1 MTHFKAIFLG
11 YFLLTLHACSTPET
25 DKTKPQKVIDP
36 ELPSNSFSG
45 NFKNSKTNYSYNEK
59 TETHD
64 YSGNWDIDGDG
75 KKDSVR
81 FVGNGGAHLQFSL
94 VVKVSST
101 SSAESFEWIYS
112 DYPLLETY
120 HELIK
125 RANESSIPN
134 FVIHDFNNDKI
145 DDIFVNVGNYGQGLP
160 PEFEKRGLKD
170 GRLVL
175 TFDQSSAS
183 FRVRQWKKQE

>member
-1 MTHFKAIFLG
+1 MTHFKAIFIG
-11 YFLLTLHACSTPET
+11 TFLLFLVACSTPET
-25 DKTKPQKVIDP
+25 DKTKPEQVIDP
-36 ELPSNSFSG
+36 ELPTNSLSG
-45 NFKNSKTNYSYNEK
+45 YFKNSKINYSFNEK

-75 KKDSVR
+75 KKDSIR

-94 VVKVSST
+94 VVKASSK
-101 SSAESFEWIYS
+101 SIADSFEWIYT
-112 DYPLLETY
+112 DNPLLEPY

-145 DDIFVNVGNYGQGLP
+145 DDIFVNVGIYGQGLP
-160 PEFEKRGLKD
+160 PEFEKRELKD
-170 GRLVL
+170 GCLVL

-183 FRVRQWKKQE
+183 FHVRQWKKQE